1 MALIHVNFFSETLGM
16 SSQLEVVL
24 PQRAAGQIGVGQA
37 EEGREIPVLYL
48 LHGMTDNHTTWGRN
62 TCIER
67 YASELGFAVVMPNG
81 HLGWYT
87 DMKNGYNYYTYIAH
101 EVPAVCER
109 FFPRLSRRRE
119 GRFVAGNSMGGY
131 GAVKLA
137 LSRPD
142 FFRAAASLSGG
153 LDVTDTVRRRESGFR
168 ANLWEDIFG
177 PADEV
182 AGSENDLFALAEKI
196 AREGRVQ
203 DAPKLWLWCGTEDFL
218 YHQKTKM
225 RDHLNA
231 LGFAPVWRE
240 EPGDH
245 SWRCWEPQLPA
256 MLGWM
261 NAIWKGE

>member
-37 EEGREIPVLYL
+37 EESREIPVLYL

-87 DMKNGYNYYTYIAH
+87 DMKNGYDYYTYIAH

-142 FFRAAASLSGG
+142 FFCAAASLSGG
-153 LDVTDTVRRRESGFR
+153 LDVTDTAAGRAASARTSGKTSSARRTRWRAAKTICLPSPKKSRGRAVCRTRRSSGSGAVRR
-168 ANLWEDIFG
+168 IFSIIRTRKC
-177 PADEV
+177 AT
-182 AGSENDLFALAEKI
+182 I
-196 AREGRVQ
+196 
-203 DAPKLWLWCGTEDFL
+203 
-218 YHQKTKM
+218 
-225 RDHLNA
+225 
-231 LGFAPVWRE
+231 
-240 EPGDH
+240 
-245 SWRCWEPQLPA
+245 
-256 MLGWM
+256 
-261 NAIWKGE
+261 

>member
-37 EEGREIPVLYL
+37 EESREIPVLYL

-87 DMKNGYNYYTYIAH
+87 DMKNGYDYYTYIAH

-137 LSRPD
+137 LSRPG

-218 YHQKTKM
+218 YHQNTKM

-231 LGFAPVWRE
+231 LK
-240 EPGDH
+240 
-245 SWRCWEPQLPA
+245 
-256 MLGWM
+256 
-261 NAIWKGE
+261 AILSIYGGTVRNL

>member
-1 MALIHVNFFSETLGM
+1 
-16 SSQLEVVL
+16 
-24 PQRAAGQIGVGQA
+24 
-37 EEGREIPVLYL
+37 
-48 LHGMTDNHTTWGRN
+48 
-62 TCIER
+62 
-67 YASELGFAVVMPNG
+67 MPNG

-87 DMKNGYNYYTYIAH
+87 DMKNGYDYYTYIAH

-109 FFPRLSRRRE
+109 FFPASVKAARGPLRRRKLN
-119 GRFVAGNSMGGY
+119 GRLRRGEARPEP
-131 GAVKLA
+131 
-137 LSRPD
+137 SRLFP
-142 FFRAAASLSGG
+142 RCGEPSGG

-196 AREGRVQ
+196 AREGVCRTRRSSGSG
-203 DAPKLWLWCGTEDFL
+203 AARRIF
-218 YHQKTKM
+218 YHQNTKM

-261 NAIWKGE
+261 NAI